1 MGAGVKRVEDNE
13 LETVVV
19 QRRSLRANTN
29 LMVGHKIQENDFVPL
44 RPCPQDAI
52 PPSEMRSIIGSTLR
66 RDFKK
71 GDYLTTKDID

>member
-1 MGAGVKRVEDNE
+1 
-13 LETVVV
+13 
-19 QRRSLRANTN
+19 
-29 LMVGHKIQENDFVPL
+29 MVGHKIQENDFVPL